1 MRNLYAWVVIC
12 CIVTIPAAGLAQFQD
27 LMKDFGIGSK
37 KAEKAAGKAAKSTSS
52 ASGLSAAQSSLGDVK
67 IGEGLKEALEVG
79 TANAVA
85 QTGTEGG
92 YFDNEK
98 IKILLPGQL
107 KNLDKGLRMIGYGP
121 QIDEFV
127 LSMNRAAEKAAPAAK
142 EIFLDA
148 IGEMTIDDA
157 RKILAGSDTAATEYF
172 QEKTTDKLTAAFKP
186 TVSSSMNEA
195 GVTKKYQDLV
205 GKYQSV
211 PFASQI
217 NLDLDDY
224 VTGKAVDGL
233 FVVVGEQEKKIRTQ
247 PAARVTDVLKEVFNK

>member
-1 MRNLYAWVVIC
+1 MLKVF
-12 CIVTIPAAGLAQFQD
+12 IVTVSLVSFATPGLAQFQD
-27 LMKDFGIGSK
+27 LMKGFGIDK
-37 KAEKAAGKAAKSTSS
+37 KAGKAAGKAAKATSS
-52 ASGLSAAQSSLGDVK
+52 ASGLSAAQSALGDVK
-67 IGEGLKEALEVG
+67 IGEGLKEALKVG
-79 TANAVA
+79 TGNAVA

-92 YFDNEK
+92 YLDNEK
-98 IKILLPGQL
+98 IKILMPDQL
-107 KNLDKGLRMIGYGP
+107 QTLDKGLRMIGYGP

-148 IGEMTIDDA
+148 IGEMTIDDS

-172 QEKTTDKLTAAFKP
+172 QEKTSDKLAAAFKP
-186 TVSSSMNEA
+186 TVSSSMNDV
-195 GVTKKYQDLV
+195 GVTKKYKDLV

-217 NLDLDDY
+217 NLDIDDY

-233 FVVVGEQEKKIRTQ
+233 FVVVGEQEKKIRTV
-247 PAARVTDVLKEVFNK
+247 PTARVNDLLKEVFNK

>member
-1 MRNLYAWVVIC
+1 MLKAFAIVGSLVVA
-12 CIVTIPAAGLAQFQD
+12 TPGLAQFQD
-27 LMKDFGIGSK
+27 LIKDFGMGSK
-37 KAEKAAGKAAKSTSS
+37 ETEKAAEKAVKGASS
-52 ASGLSAAQSSLGDVK
+52 ASGLSAAQSSLGEVK
-67 IGEGLKEALEVG
+67 IGQGLKEALEVATG
-79 TANAVA
+79 NAVA

-98 IKILLPGQL
+98 IKILMPEQL
-107 KNLDKGLRMIGYGP
+107 QSLDKGLRMIGYGP

-157 RKILAGSDTAATEYF
+157 RKILAGSDTAATDYF
-172 QEKTTDKLTAAFKP
+172 QEKTTDELTSVFKP
-186 TVSSSMNEA
+186 TVSSSMNEVGA
-195 GVTKKYQDLV
+195 TKKYKDLV
-205 GKYQSV
+205 GEYQDI

-224 VTGKAVDGL
+224 VTRKAVDGL
-233 FVVVGEQEKKIRTQ
+233 FVVVGEQEKKIRTM
-247 PAARVTDVLKEVFNK
+247 PAARVSDLLKEVFGK